1 MIMKR
6 ITSCL
11 SVAVF
16 LLFICGCGGT
26 RLSGLVPGV
35 GTITLNGEPVEDAL
49 ILFAPINSEQNQRSA
64 SAKSTARGKFSAMTL
79 KHGDGIYPGE
89 YRVTVKKTQTL
100 GDDTVDITVLENR
113 AIRGVVDDRATVYL
127 LPIMYNDPTMT
138 DLMVTIPAKGSKSL
152 ELKLV
157 GEVDLTPIP
166 YNRDVRR

>member
-1 MIMKR
+1 MKST
-6 ITSCL
+6 IICL
-11 SVAVF
+11 CIVPF
-16 LLFICGCGGT
+16 LLFFCGCGETG
-26 RLSGLVPGV
+26 LSGLVPGI

-64 SAKSTARGKFSAMTL
+64 SAKSMARGKFSAMTL

-100 GDDTVDITVLENR
+100 GDTTVDITVLED
-113 AIRGVVDDRATVYL
+113 RGRRGIVDDRTTVYL
-127 LPIMYNDPTMT
+127 LPIKYNDPEMT